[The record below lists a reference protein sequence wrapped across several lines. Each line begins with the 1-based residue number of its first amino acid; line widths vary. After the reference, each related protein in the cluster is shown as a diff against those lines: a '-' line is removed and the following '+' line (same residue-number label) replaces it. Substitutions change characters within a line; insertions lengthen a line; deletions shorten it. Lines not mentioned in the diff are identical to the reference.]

1 MRTHLSPPALI
12 FENRPAG
19 AKGGS
24 TMFVVMLPDPVPAKM
39 LEHELHHVKQWWVVT
54 LCAAVLLFAL
64 ATVVPLVS
72 YYVMALSI
80 GAYGALYRF
89 SAAFRFRVEA
99 AAYAATYTAEPDEL
113 TKYAATLA
121 SSLYSTGKT
130 VKECRGAIASRIDT
144 GRLF

>member
-1 MRTHLSPPALI
+1 MKIHTAPPALI

-39 LEHELHHVKQWWVVT
+39 LGHELHHVKQWWVVT
-54 LCAAVLLFAL
+54 IATAVLLFAL

-72 YYVMALSI
+72 YYVMALSA
-80 GAYGALYRF
+80 GPYAALYRF

-113 TKYAATLA
+113 TKYASALA
-121 SSLYSTGKT
+121 SSLYSTGRT

>member
-1 MRTHLSPPALI
+1 MKVNLNPPALI

-39 LEHELHHVKQWWVVT
+39 LGHELHHVKQWWVLT

-72 YYVMALSI
+72 YYVTALSI

-99 AAYAATYTAEPDEL
+99 AAYAATYTADPNEL
-113 TKYAATLA
+113 TEYATTLA